1 MTSFLEV
8 LIWKGGME
16 MKRLFCLILV
26 IVMLIPASL
35 VSAAG
40 TDGNETQ
47 SKVQETKDKA
57 GTTTQAKS
65 KSKPINLV
73 LQVTFC

>member
-1 MTSFLEV
+1 MVNELLEV

-35 VSAAG
+35 VSVAG

-47 SKVQETKDKA
+47 SKVQEIKRA
-57 GTTTQAKS
+57 QPPG
-65 KSKPINLV
+65 
-73 LQVTFC
+73 QVEE